1 MPSSSPR
8 PRQVFVTRSRM
19 LVAHTR
25 RKVEDLFQSFH
36 LGDLAPKEAVQSAQ
50 ATDSVAS
57 VEGASAAEQRE
68 TGRPLPSCWSEL
80 LDEDFPLIITFDD
93 LCSMVEA
100 DLQQAT
106 GRGTAQ
112 QDASNDM
119 FVFLSA

>member
-1 MPSSSPR
+1 
-8 PRQVFVTRSRM
+8 M
-19 LVAHTR
+19 LVAQTR
-25 RKVEDLFQSFH
+25 RKLEALFQSFH

-50 ATDSVAS
+50 AMDFSEGS
-57 VEGASAAEQRE
+57 VEGASAGEVRE
-68 TGRPLPSCWSEL
+68 TGRPLPSRWSEL